1 MAKLPL
7 TFYTNPMS
15 RGRIA
20 RWMLEEIAQPYE
32 TVYLDYGTSMKA
44 PEYLAINPMGKVP
57 AIKHG
62 EVIVTENAAICSYL
76 ADAFPEA
83 GLAPAPNSPLRGSY
97 SRWLFFAAG
106 PIEQAI
112 TNKALGFVIPEG
124 KSAMAGYGSY
134 EQTMDVLATA
144 VRDRTYLVGDQFTTA
159 DLIVGSQIGF
169 GLQFGGI
176 EKRPEFVSYWA
187 GLATRAA
194 KLRADAIDNALTPK
208 R

>member
-1 MAKLPL
+1 MDKIPL

-20 RWMLEEIAQPYE
+20 RWMLEEIGQPYE
-32 TVYLDYGTSMKA
+32 TVYLEYGTSMKA
-44 PEYLAINPMGKVP
+44 PDYLAINPMGKVP

-62 EVIVTENAAICSYL
+62 EMIVTENAAICAYL

-83 GLAPAPNSPLRGSY
+83 GLAPPPNSPLRGSY
-97 SRWLFFAAG
+97 YRWLFFAAG
-106 PIEQAI
+106 PIEQAV
-112 TNKALGFVIPEG
+112 TNKAMGFVIPEG
-124 KSAMAGYGSY
+124 KSGMAGYGSY
-134 EQTMDVLATA
+134 EQTMDVLAAA
-144 VRDRTYLVGDQFTTA
+144 VRGKTYLVGEHFTTA

-169 GLQFGGI
+169 GLQFGGL

-187 GLATRAA
+187 SLAARPA
-194 KLRADAIDNALTPK
+194 KLRADAIDNALAPK